1 MKAKSFRN
9 LTIMLLVALLAFSS
23 AFSVNAAV
31 IDNDDDDDLIATPYY
46 TTISM
51 HATYISISGITAT
64 CSTTLTSK
72 VSTTLKIKMELQKKK
87 SGVYETIETWST
99 SETGRS
105 LGMDKKRNINILCD
119 YRLKAT
125 FTAGSET
132 VISYDYP

>member
-1 MKAKSFRN
+1 MKTKSLRN
-9 LTIMLLVALLAFSS
+9 LTIMLLVALFAFSS
-23 AFSVNAAV
+23 AFSVNAADT
-31 IDNDDDDDLIATPYY
+31 DNDEDLIATPYY

-51 HATYISISGITAT
+51 HTTYISISGITAT
-64 CSTTLTSK
+64 CSTTLSSK
-72 VSTTLKIKMELQKKK
+72 GSTTLKIKMELQKKK

-99 SETGRS
+99 SGTGTL

-125 FTAGSET
+125 FKAGSET

>member
-9 LTIMLLVALLAFSS
+9 LIITLLVAMFAFSS

-31 IDNDDDDDLIATPYY
+31 IDNDDDLIATPYY

-51 HATYISISGITAT
+51 HATCISISGITAT
-64 CSTTLTSK
+64 CSTTLSST
-72 VSTTLKIKMELQKKK
+72 VSTSLSIKMELQKKK
-87 SGVYETIETWST
+87 SGVYQTIETWTASK
-99 SETGRS
+99 TGKT
-105 LGMDKKRNINILCD
+105 LGMDEKRNINILCD

>member
-1 MKAKSFRN
+1 MKTKSLRN
-9 LTIMLLVALLAFSS
+9 LVIMLLVAMFAFSS

-31 IDNDDDDDLIATPYY
+31 IDNDDDLIATPYY

-64 CSTTLTSK
+64 CSTTLNSTK
-72 VSTTLKIKMELQKKK
+72 STTLKIKMELQKKK

-99 SETGRS
+99 SGTGTL